1 MRRNLN
7 MSLKQTAV
15 AVLFGSAL
23 ASLPMLAQESVLY
36 KPSPLRPQRPQMNAA
51 APVIPDFAE
60 ESSADE
66 AAYEERE
73 FIQHLNGLSRALT
86 DFAATY
92 KSGQVDLKRVKALR
106 KALHELEK
114 SEWFRPQKAK

>member
-1 MRRNLN
+1 MKRSAKFIAMLF
-7 MSLKQTAV
+7 LFVFEAG
-15 AVLFGSAL
+15 AAHPVLLS
-23 ASLPMLAQESVLY
+23 QVQW
-36 KPSPLRPQRPQMNAA
+36 SPMNASG
-51 APVIPDFAE
+51 PVIPDFAA
-60 ESSADE
+60 ESPADA

-73 FIQHLNGLSRALT
+73 FIQRLNGLSRALT

-92 KSGQVDLKRVKALR
+92 KSGQVDLKKVKAVR